1 MLNNSLVEF
10 SANEFTYRKE
20 EVFRYLNVTQLV
32 NYPIF
37 LQNPIDTPATS

>member
-37 LQNPIDTPATS
+37 LQSPIDTPAAS